1 MKLIRID
8 EIGKQYQYNLPD
20 LKAEFPE
27 QEGQSSKQ
35 ERINKMLEAQG
46 KGKNKTDIDFQ
57 NYLEMGHIYATISGF
72 EYIKMN
78 KTEFWH
84 MINSMNALASID
96 SDELGFFGV
105 NFFVPKKKESSNS
118 FALDLV
124 QFEYNFGGNVY
135 DGNVVG
141 MCDALANLDYNANNH
156 SLFFEHL
163 RYLG

>member
-57 NYLEMGHIYATISGF
+57 NYLEMGHIYATISGY
-72 EYIKMN
+72 EYIKMDLN
-78 KTEFWH
+78 EFWSFVN
-84 MINSMNALASID
+84 ILNALASID
-96 SDELGFFGV
+96 SDELGFHGI
-105 NFFVPKKKESSNS
+105 NLYVPKLNNNGTSSS
-118 FALDLV
+118 IELIP
-124 QFEYNFGGNVY
+124 FEFCEHPNTVL
-135 DGNVVG
+135 G
-141 MCDALANLDYNANNH
+141 MCDALASEILSKENLNE
-156 SLFFEHL
+156 FFNL
-163 RYLG
+163 IRYLG